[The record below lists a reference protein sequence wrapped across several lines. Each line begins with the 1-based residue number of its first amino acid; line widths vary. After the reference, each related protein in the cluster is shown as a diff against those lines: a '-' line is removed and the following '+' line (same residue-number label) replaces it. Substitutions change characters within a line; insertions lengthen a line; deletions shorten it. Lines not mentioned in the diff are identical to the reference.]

1 MELVKILLRLGSKW
15 QSAVRLP
22 IWNGGVNL
30 VLTVFL
36 HFRIRTLHSL
46 HRSGGAGQ
54 LLGTDAMG
62 AEFHHFDM
70 NMVGSLDI
78 GGCDL
83 QYLRNGA
90 AWRYETLLDKEPE
103 TIEWIDSF
111 EPGDTMWDIG
121 ANIGIYSI
129 YAGLNGIRT
138 FAFEPHFANYHELCA
153 HVGLN
158 GLQDLVSPLCLAFS
172 DAKSVGVIN
181 LASIDVGTSMSSFGE
196 SVDFRGVPYRPAF
209 RQGMI
214 GYDID
219 SFVRDFGM
227 AVPNHLKIDV
237 DGIELAI
244 VAGAQQT
251 LADPALRTVSIELIE
266 TDLAQVEAVTA
277 IMKAAGLQLVHKK
290 HNLAFATP
298 QTRDV
303 LNYLYAKPGYGGGAR
318 DQADVRLIVDQIVDR
333 IATAAV
339 DPMPTDNIYLQD
351 VLPGEVYHELLK
363 RLPADDVLDPIR
375 HPDAVAP
382 DGRVTRR
389 LLDLTEAS
397 LARFDPRD
405 RVFWGTIMDA
415 FTDPALTAA
424 VIAKFRKTLEQRF
437 GDALPRLVA
446 VPVLYR
452 DYPGYRIGI
461 HPDTASK
468 IATLQFY
475 LPADESQSHL
485 GTSFHQR
492 SATGFERLKTNAF
505 LPNSAYAFVRTN
517 ESWHSVDMLAD
528 DEAVR
533 NTIALTFYIEGEE
546 YRSAAVP
553 VAPDKSEAT
562 SEELELSRALTMLA
576 STFTCAEDVSTLVRD
591 GGVGIE
597 LGAAGMFSERV
608 LEISKLGYL
617 YSVNPWTGDH
627 GDGID
632 QYKEA
637 IARLNPYRDR
647 NAIMRM
653 RSDEALTLFG
663 EHSLDLIY
671 LNGGAH
677 PVVDTRRTLAGW
689 YPKLRSGGII
699 AGNQYDSR
707 WPQIVK
713 AVNAFATRQQ
723 LELHVVHVPPEAGNM
738 HSPTW
743 FALKP

>member
-1 MELVKILLRLGSKW
+1 
-15 QSAVRLP
+15 
-22 IWNGGVNL
+22 
-30 VLTVFL
+30 
-36 HFRIRTLHSL
+36 
-46 HRSGGAGQ
+46 
-54 LLGTDAMG
+54 MG
-62 AEFHHFDM
+62 AEFHRFDTSA
-70 NMVGSLDI
+70 VGSLDI
-78 GGCDL
+78 GGRNL
-83 QYLRNGA
+83 QYLRTGA
-90 AWRYETLLDKEPE
+90 AWRYETLLAKEPE

-138 FAFEPHFANYHELCA
+138 FAFEPHFANYHQLCA

-196 SVDFRGVPYRPAF
+196 SVDFRGKPYRPVF

-227 AVPNHLKIDV
+227 EVPNHLKIDV

-244 VAGAQQT
+244 AAGARQT
-251 LADPALRTVSIELIE
+251 LANPALRTVSIELIE
-266 TDLAQVEAVTA
+266 TDVAQVDAVTA
-277 IMKAAGLQLVHKK
+277 IMEAAGLQLVHKK

-303 LNYLYAKPGYGGGAR
+303 LNYLYAKPGYGGGAHDR
-318 DQADVRLIVDQIVDR
+318 ADVRAIADQIVDR
-333 IATAAV
+333 ISTAPV
-339 DPMPTDNIYLQD
+339 DPMPSDNIYLQD
-351 VLPGEVYHELLK
+351 VLPVNVYQELLK

-405 RVFWGTIMDA
+405 RAFWGMIMDA
-415 FTDPALTAA
+415 FTHPSLTAA
-424 VIAKFRKTLEQRF
+424 VIAKFRDTLEQRF
-437 GDALPRLVA
+437 GDAFPRLVA

-485 GTSFHQR
+485 GTSFHR
-492 SATGFERLKTNAF
+492 RTAIGFERLKTNAF
-505 LPNSAYAFVRTN
+505 LPNSAYAFVRTS
-517 ESWHSVDMLAD
+517 ESWHSVDTLAE

-533 NTIALTFYIEGEE
+533 NSIALTFYIEGEE
-546 YRSAAVP
+546 YRSAPAP
-553 VAPDKSEAT
+553 VAAGKAEAL
-562 SEELELSRALTMLA
+562 SEEQELSRALGILA
-576 STFTCAEDVSTLVRD
+576 STFTRAEDVSTLARE

-597 LGAAGMFSERV
+597 LGAATGVFSERV
-608 LEISKLGYL
+608 LETSKLGYL
-617 YSVNPWTGDH
+617 YSVDPWGGDH
-627 GDGID
+627 GNGID
-632 QYKEA
+632 QYKDA

-647 NAIMRM
+647 NTIMRM
-653 RSDEALTLFG
+653 QFNEALSLFG

-671 LNGGAH
+671 LNSGTL
-677 PVVDTRRTLAGW
+677 PVVDTPKIFTEW
-689 YPKLRSGGII
+689 YSKLRSGGII
-699 AGNQYDSR
+699 AGNQYDAR

-713 AVNAFATRQQ
+713 AVNAFTAGQR
-723 LELHVVHVPPEAGNM
+723 LELHTVHVPVEASNM

-743 FALKP
+743 FVLKP